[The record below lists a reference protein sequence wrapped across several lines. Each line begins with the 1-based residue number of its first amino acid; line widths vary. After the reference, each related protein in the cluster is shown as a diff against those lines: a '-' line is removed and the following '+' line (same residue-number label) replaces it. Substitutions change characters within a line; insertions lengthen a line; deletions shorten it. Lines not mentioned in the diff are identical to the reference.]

1 MSAPNPQEV
10 GEMARLIRM
19 MNEGVTFEDDAVA
32 APQPSTVSIIEGVLD
47 NSSSSMDPSVAAM
60 KSILE
65 AFNGTSS
72 PADALADR
80 SSMDREL
87 REALITEATDHGT
100 RIGSWEIVVNEN
112 QQGLKNFD
120 VTNVHTGEP
129 IATELSLYDA
139 AHGIVRALNE
149 GLMINSSRVR
159 DILAAEAEYDR
170 ARTSAAEFRERGR
183 MLESRGENSRAA
195 IMEDRFDVALAQA
208 KDARTRLVKLAK
220 L

>member
-1 MSAPNPQEV
+1 MNPPNPQDV

-19 MNEGVTFEDDAVA
+19 MNEGVTFEDDAPEQ
-32 APQPSTVSIIEGVLD
+32 PQSRSRASIIEGVVD
-47 NSSSSMDPSVAAM
+47 SSPTSLDPSVAAM

-65 AFNGTSS
+65 AFNGTGS

-80 SSMDREL
+80 SVIDREL
-87 REALITEATDHGT
+87 REALITEATQTGT
-100 RIGSWEIVVNEN
+100 RIGSWEIIVNEN
-112 QQGLKNFD
+112 DQGLKSFD

-129 IATELSLYDA
+129 IATDLSLYDA

-159 DILAAEAEYDR
+159 DILSAESEYER
-170 ARTSAAEFRERGR
+170 ARQNAAEFRERGR
-183 MLESRGENSRAA
+183 VLESRGDQRAA
-195 IMEDRFDVALAQA
+195 VMEDRFDVALSQA
-208 KDARTRLVKLAK
+208 KDARSRLMRLAK